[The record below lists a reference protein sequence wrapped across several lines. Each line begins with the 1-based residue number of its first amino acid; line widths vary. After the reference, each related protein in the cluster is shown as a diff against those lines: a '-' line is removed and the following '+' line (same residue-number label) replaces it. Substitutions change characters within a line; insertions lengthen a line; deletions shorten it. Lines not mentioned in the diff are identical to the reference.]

1 MEIVEKFMGEFMSMK
16 RTVSLSLSA
25 LALFFMLPF
34 CAFSEMRYI
43 EIESLSNAAVVKL
56 KKLEDLEF
64 LIGKNNVSVAF
75 FQSSSGDLLINANGT
90 YFSFPLNGY
99 WTIDD
104 YKKGESAGFKN
115 GSDFSD
121 AEFHCIESSEL
132 YYFFKSN
139 SFLSVSDCTDA
150 KKNGFPSSRQ
160 YYSAKEKGFSKY
172 TDYDEYLKYNRLGYK
187 TKDDWKKA
195 EKKGFAY
202 ASSFYDAQ
210 SKGFDTNSDYQKA
223 KSYNL
228 QDESSFKKF
237 CEIEDSIER
246 IVSAKAADKRQA
258 FVFHFLA
265 RLPKGESALSVLSKS
280 LKNLY
285 DSTPTDVKSAL
296 SMYVNNTDSSKNRDR
311 YYGYNS
317 YGSLDSLFE
326 QDSLRRFFASVE
338 TSELGTYSSQTEIF
352 KRNGSKVNFPA
363 VKKDAKENDR
373 KEMLNVKERE
383 AADASDAK

>member
-1 MEIVEKFMGEFMSMK
+1 MK
-16 RTVSLSLSA
+16 RLFT
-25 LALFFMLPF
+25 ALFFAVASF
-34 CAFSEMRYI
+34 GAEAEMRYV
-43 EIESLSNAAVVKL
+43 EIDSVSNAAVVRL

-285 DSTPTDVKSAL
+285 DSTPPDVKSAL

-326 QDSLRRFFASVE
+326 QDSLRRFFAYVE

-363 VKKDAKENDR
+363 VKKDGREDNENGTVKVKQKEAVLKKAMADGKR
-373 KEMLNVKERE
+373 LGGQ
-383 AADASDAK
+383 AADASSDAK